1 MFWKSLFI
9 SLCGLIFAFFALT
22 ALRQAEE
29 KRSPRI
35 VLLTVES
42 LRADQVNEDTMPHLL
57 RAARLAHHFDKH
69 RAVSGWTAT
78 NIVTLLTG
86 LSPFASGVHTRG
98 QTLPAK
104 VRPPLYQ
111 LRERGYLVEGLQP
124 FMAMDIYENLG
135 FTVNTDGPEPTLWL
149 AEQKQEGRPFFLWYH
164 YVNTHLPYGPEP
176 LPADWPEDAKIRL
189 EKVRS
194 QDSILAEETLFTAD
208 DVQRIHALQRN
219 RIIEF
224 DRWFADFWAF
234 WQGAG
239 LSRDTI
245 LIVTADHGDEHGE
258 RGMTGH
264 ASTTL
269 AGHLH
274 EEIVRVPLFI
284 WLPDRFAG
292 LKKSFSTETPSSHL
306 DIIPTILARLAITPE
321 KSLEGRDL
329 FRNGPAAG
337 SDRPEKANP
346 WLGMTS
352 SGGFAEPDPQKMR
365 YFEYAS
371 LENQWKYRL
380 RMTMDGKEEFSL
392 YNLDRDPGEKIDL
405 AALHPDIAARQHQ
418 LLKTAIA
425 ERVVLPVRSQTGKSD
440 EGGESLGW
448 LRPERSGTYSY
459 EDFAGKFHLQWT
471 GENHREY
478 LLEYRAGRGRK
489 ELSGTI
495 TVRGTSKDFGSI
507 DRRYWQTWI
516 VPNSPFH
523 LRVREV
529 DGQQHSPWLLLE
541 ARP

>member
-9 SLCGLIFAFFALT
+9 SLCGLIFVFFALT

-29 KRSPRI
+29 KRRPRI

-42 LRADQVNEDTMPHLL
+42 LRADLVNDNTTPHLL
-57 RAARLAHHFDKH
+57 RAARMGHRFDGH

-86 LSPFASGVHTRG
+86 LSPFDSGVHTRG
-98 QTLPAK
+98 QTLAAK
-104 VRPPLYQ
+104 ARPPLYQ
-111 LRERGYLVEGLQP
+111 LSEKGYLVEGLQP

-135 FTVNTDGPEPTLWL
+135 FSVNTHGPEPTLWL
-149 AEQKQEGRPFFLWYH
+149 AERKKAGQPFFLWYH

-176 LPADWPEDAKIRL
+176 LPTDWPEEAKIRL

-194 QDSILAEETLFTAD
+194 QASIPAEETLFTAD

-219 RIIEF
+219 RISEF
-224 DRWFADFWAF
+224 DRWFGDFWAF

-239 LSRDTI
+239 LSRDTM

-292 LKKSFSTETPSSHL
+292 LKKSSATKAPSSHL
-306 DIIPTILARLAITPE
+306 DIMPTILARLAITPE
-321 KSLEGRDL
+321 KPLEGRDL
-329 FRNGPAAG
+329 FQIAPAG
-337 SDRPEKANP
+337 SDRPEAATP

-380 RMTMDGKEEFSL
+380 RIMMDGNEEFSL
-392 YNLDRDPGEKIDL
+392 YDLDRDPGEKIDL
-405 AALHPDIAARQHQ
+405 AALHPHIAAQHHQ
-418 LLKTAIA
+418 LLKKAIA
-425 ERVVLPVRSQTGKSD
+425 ERMILPVRSQAEKSD
-440 EGGESLGW
+440 EGSERLSW
-448 LRPERSGTYSY
+448 LRPDRSGSYSY
-459 EDFAGKFHLQWT
+459 EDLAGKFQLQWT
-471 GENHREY
+471 GENNRQY
-478 LLEYRAGRGRK
+478 LIEYRAGHGRK

-495 TVRGTSKDFGSI
+495 GVRGTKKDFGNI

-523 LRVREV
+523 LRVREA
-529 DGQQHSPWLLLE
+529 DGQDRSPWLLLE
-541 ARP
+541 AQP

>member
-22 ALRQAEE
+22 ALRQAQE

-42 LRADQVNEDTMPHLL
+42 LRADQVNDNTTPHLL
-57 RAARLAHHFDKH
+57 HAARMGNRFDNH
-69 RAVSGWTAT
+69 RAVSAWTAT

-86 LSPFASGVHTRG
+86 LSPFGSGVHTRG
-98 QTLPAK
+98 QTLPTKA
-104 VRPPLYQ
+104 RPPLYQ
-111 LRERGYLVEGLQP
+111 LSERGYLVEGLQP

-135 FTVNTDGPEPTLWL
+135 FSVNTQGPEPTLWL
-149 AEQKQEGRPFFLWYH
+149 AEQRREGQPFFLWYH

-176 LPADWPEDAKIRL
+176 LPADWPEEAKIRL
-189 EKVRS
+189 EKVRN
-194 QDSILAEETLFTAD
+194 QASILAEETLFTAE

-219 RIIEF
+219 RISEF

-239 LSRDTI
+239 FSRDTI

-292 LKKSFSTETPSSHL
+292 LEKSSTTKDPSSHL

-321 KSLEGRDL
+321 KGLEGRDL
-329 FRNGPAAG
+329 FQIAPARTN
-337 SDRPEKANP
+337 RPEATTP

-352 SGGFAEPDPQKMR
+352 SGGFAEPDPQKTR

-371 LENQWKYRL
+371 LDNNWKYRL
-380 RMTMDGKEEFSL
+380 RIRMDGNEEFSL
-392 YNLDRDPGEKIDL
+392 YDLDRDPGEKIDL
-405 AALHPDIAARQHQ
+405 AALHPDIAAQQHQ
-418 LLKTAIA
+418 LLKKAIA
-425 ERVVLPVRSQTGKSD
+425 ERVILPVRSQAEKSD
-440 EGGESLGW
+440 EEGERLGW
-448 LRPERSGTYSY
+448 LQPERSGTYSY

-471 GENHREY
+471 GENNREY
-478 LLEYRAGRGRK
+478 LLEYRAGHGRK

-495 TVRGTSKDFGSI
+495 VVQGTQKDFGSI

-516 VPNSPFH
+516 VPNSPFR

-529 DGQQHSPWLLLE
+529 DGQERSPWLLLE

>member
-1 MFWKSLFI
+1 MFWKSLSI
-9 SLCGLIFAFFALT
+9 SLCCLIFAFFALT

-42 LRADQVNEDTMPHLL
+42 LRADQVNEDTTPHLL
-57 RAARLAHHFDKH
+57 RAARMGHHFDKH

-98 QTLPAK
+98 QSLPAK
-104 VRPPLYQ
+104 ARPPLYQ

-124 FMAMDIYENLG
+124 FMAMDIYEHLG
-135 FTVNTDGPEPTLWL
+135 FSVNSRGPEPTLWL
-149 AEQKQEGRPFFLWYH
+149 AERNQEGRPFFLWYH

-176 LPADWPEDAKIRL
+176 LPADWPEEAKIRL

-194 QDSILAEETLFTAD
+194 QASILAEETIFTAD
-208 DVQRIHALQRN
+208 DVQRIHALQKN
-219 RIIEF
+219 RISEF

-284 WLPDRFAG
+284 WLPDRFTG
-292 LKKSFSTETPSSHL
+292 LENSFATKTPSSHL

-321 KSLEGRDL
+321 KNLEGRDL
-329 FRNGPAAG
+329 FRTAPTGN
-337 SDRPEKANP
+337 DRPEAAPP
-346 WLGMTS
+346 WFGMTS

-380 RMTMDGKEEFSL
+380 RMTIDGKEEFFL
-392 YNLDRDPGEKIDL
+392 YDLDRDPGEKINL
-405 AALHPDIAARQHQ
+405 AALHPDIAAQQHQ
-418 LLKTAIA
+418 RLRKAIA
-425 ERVVLPVRSQTGKSD
+425 ERVILPVRSQTEKSD
-440 EGGESLGW
+440 EGRESLSW

-471 GENHREY
+471 GEDHRQY
-478 LLEYRAGRGRK
+478 LLEYRAGQGRK
-489 ELSGTI
+489 ELSGTM

-516 VPNSPFH
+516 VPNSPFRI
-523 LRVREV
+523 RVREV
-529 DGQQHSPWLLLE
+529 DGQEHSPWLLLE